1 MKNIQKR
8 EKKERHEKR
17 KNTIDEI
24 SIKELLIKFELEDNG
39 NITKEII
46 KEQYRYWVD
55 LLHPDKNTNKSD
67 VTIKKAEEKL
77 KEINKIYKKLIE
89 FYPK

>member
-1 MKNIQKR
+1 M
-8 EKKERHEKR
+8 KKEKYYHV
-17 KNTIDEI
+17 I